1 MLSYIGIKEITRV
14 DKMTANKDNRITIFG
29 IKNCNTMKKAF
40 TYLDEHQFDYQFH
53 DYKKQGIDKEH
64 LQAWC
69 KAHGWEKVIN
79 RAGLTFKKLTDEQKT
94 DLTESKAIELMIAQ
108 PSMIKRPVLALGN
121 KTLLGFKVDEYDQL
135 LVSK

>member
-1 MLSYIGIKEITRV
+1 MLSYTGLNEVIRV
-14 DKMTANKDNRITIFG
+14 DKMTAKKDNTITIFG

-40 TYLDEHQFDYQFH
+40 DYLDEHNISYQFH

-69 KAHGWEKVIN
+69 KEHGWEKVIN
-79 RAGLTFKKLTDEQKT
+79 KAGLTFKKLADEQKK

-108 PSMIKRPVLALGN
+108 PSMIKRPVLDLGN
-121 KTLLGFKVDEYDQL
+121 KTLLGFKVEEYDQVL
-135 LVSK
+135 SLK